1 MNRADRTGDGNR
13 RTSVGFALQILQR
26 RLASSPAAIYRSL
39 ERRRKRLEERLREER
54 LLRDGGSRLARSP
67 VLPSYDPDELE
78 EAPGEEQ
85 EAAEEQILDS
95 ATAAQTLANL
105 ARPFLS
111 AVVAELQRS
120 KGTKV
125 RLTLEIEAD
134 AEDGFSEADIGVVRD
149 NARQLKFKTEST
161 GFE

>member
-26 RLASSPAAIYRSL
+26 RLTSSPAAIYRSL

-95 ATAAQTLANL
+95 ATAAQTLAEL
-105 ARPFLS
+105 GEAILERGGGGIAAQQRHEGKAHAGDRGRRGGRLLRGRYRCRPG
-111 AVVAELQRS
+111 QRPS
-120 KGTKV
+120 IKV
-125 RLTLEIEAD
+125 
-134 AEDGFSEADIGVVRD
+134 
-149 NARQLKFKTEST
+149 
-161 GFE
+161 